1 MILAL
6 DAGTSSVKAL
16 LLSPSPNGGWTL
28 HGRAVEPISEP
39 SSIGSGGV
47 EQDPETWWTATI
59 KAARSCLAASGKA
72 HEVRAIGLSGQMQ
85 SVILCSDDCVAK
97 RAALLYS
104 DARAA
109 DEAAQLESTIGR
121 ERLLAETANWK
132 GAVSVLPKLLWL
144 QKHEPDAVASAA
156 HILLSAGD
164 YLYCRLTHSKTAPAE
179 DDWSPVTDY
188 TNASTTGLLSAG
200 KTSWHAALM
209 VEAGLSEDVAKR
221 LPRLAP
227 SAYGRQ
233 LSREA
238 AESLGLS
245 IPDSGLDILVCHG
258 AGDLGTTTI
267 GALSALSGAEK
278 AGTYAY
284 LGTSGWVACARI
296 GESIEAPRA
305 FGVRHPREGMSI
317 AAAPMTTAGGNFT
330 WLSKL
335 FFPELDEPAALERIN
350 EEAALAKPDA
360 GCSLLFL
367 PYLNG
372 ERCPFE
378 DPHARACWIG
388 MGMNTGR
395 KEMCKSAMTGVCFAL
410 RALLALLPGE
420 EEEEEATKEKPPLV
434 LVGGVAR
441 MRTLCQTLADVMQR
455 EVRTVDHPQDVGAL
469 GAAAI
474 AAEALGL
481 RVMAA
486 EEREQGHE
494 GVELVATPNREVAAA
509 MEAAFGVFVDAHPV
523 LKGMFARL
531 VKV

>member
-1 MILAL
+1 
-6 DAGTSSVKAL
+6 
-16 LLSPSPNGGWTL
+16 
-28 HGRAVEPISEP
+28 
-39 SSIGSGGV
+39 
-47 EQDPETWWTATI
+47 
-59 KAARSCLAASGKA
+59 
-72 HEVRAIGLSGQMQ
+72 
-85 SVILCSDDCVAK
+85 
-97 RAALLYS
+97 
-104 DARAA
+104 
-109 DEAAQLESTIGR
+109 
-121 ERLLAETANWK
+121 
-132 GAVSVLPKLLWL
+132 
-144 QKHEPDAVASAA
+144 
-156 HILLSAGD
+156 
-164 YLYCRLTHSKTAPAE
+164 
-179 DDWSPVTDY
+179 
-188 TNASTTGLLSAG
+188 
-200 KTSWHAALM
+200 M
-209 VEAGLSEDVAKR
+209 VEAGPPEDVAKR
-221 LPRLAP
+221 LSLLPLRMED
-227 SAYGRQ
+227 SV
-233 LSREA
+233 SEA

-378 DPHARACWIG
+378 DPNSRACWIG

-420 EEEEEATKEKPPLV
+420 GEEEVATKEKPPLV

-455 EVRTVDHPQDVGAL
+455 EVRPSL
-469 GAAAI
+469 I
-474 AAEALGL
+474 RRML
-481 RVMAA
+481 
-486 EEREQGHE
+486 
-494 GVELVATPNREVAAA
+494 
-509 MEAAFGVFVDAHPV
+509 
-523 LKGMFARL
+523 ARL
-531 VKV
+531 ERQRSPRRLWGCG